1 MQITS
6 ERKLLFQL
14 VDYKTDPKTKEI
26 RAHVKERVLVSPNPK
41 PQIVPDWVR
50 NDDLFK
56 MALADGTVQEVNVV
70 ERPAAKAKAT
80 APGVK
85 VVVAAPV
92 QVAQVVGI
100 GVPAAGWPNASV
112 DGLSSK

>member
-14 VDYKTDPKTKEI
+14 VDYKTDPKSKVI
-26 RAHVKERVLVSPNPK
+26 NAHVKERVLVSPGPK
-41 PQIVPDWVR
+41 PQIVPDWVK
-50 NDDLFK
+50 NDELFK
-56 MALADGTVQEVNVV
+56 LAVEDGTVSEVNVV
-70 ERPAAKAKAT
+70 ERPAKAKAT
-80 APGVK
+80 TPGMK
-85 VVVAAPV
+85 VPAAVAPV